1 MIVLAIEDVYVSNC
15 NICGEEMT
23 MIEMVFMFVFKV
35 VVIANLLAF
44 SLIFV
49 RFL

>member
-1 MIVLAIEDVYVSNC
+1 MIVLAIEDGHVSNC
-15 NICGEEMT
+15 NICGEEMASRL
-23 MIEMVFMFVFKV
+23 VFKV

>member
-1 MIVLAIEDVYVSNC
+1 MIALAIVDVYVSNC
-15 NICGEEMT
+15 NICGEGMT
-23 MIEMVFMFVFKV
+23 MIEMVFMFVFEV